1 MKKTYFLLLVGI
13 SLLLNAC
20 ENFTGEIRTV
30 EKPEFEIS
38 LPDWLE
44 ETNDLA
50 PHALYQF
57 KSRYR
62 NTYGIIVK
70 QAKEG
75 KSFAAYQQEGVGVL
89 RNFEEMSNLM
99 VTDSIFENNTYHMQL
114 MGDLDAE
121 KVFYWHNTYESND
134 SYYELVL
141 WTRSYDRK
149 QKYTPIIEDI
159 IKSFKIK
166 D

>member
-1 MKKTYFLLLVGI
+1 MKKNKLVILVFL
-13 SLLLNAC
+13 SLILTAC
-20 ENFTGEIRTV
+20 KNFTGEVRLI

-38 LPDWLE
+38 LPDWIE

-70 QAKEG
+70 EAKDE
-75 KSFAAYQQEGVGVL
+75 KSFETFQQEAIAVL
-89 RNFEEMSNLM
+89 RNFDELTNLM
-99 VTDSIFENNTYHMQL
+99 VTDSVFSEEVYQMQF
-114 MGDLDAE
+114 MGDIESE
-121 KVFYWHNTYESND
+121 KVFYWHNTYETSD
-134 SYYELVL
+134 AYYELVL

-159 IKSFKIK
+159 ISSFKIK
-166 D
+166 

>member
-1 MKKTYFLLLVGI
+1 MKKTSLFILVTI
-13 SLLLNAC
+13 SVLFSAC
-20 ENFTGEIRTV
+20 KNFTGEIRTV

-57 KSRYR
+57 KSMYR

-70 QAKEG
+70 QPKET
-75 KSFAAYQQEGVGVL
+75 KTFESYHQEAVGVL
-89 RNFEEMSNLM
+89 KNFDEMKNFF
-99 VTDSIFENNTYHMQL
+99 VTDSIFQNNTYQMQF

-121 KVFYWHNTYESND
+121 KVFYWHNTYETSD
-134 SYYELVL
+134 AYYQLVL

-149 QKYTPIIEDI
+149 QKYTPIIEEI
-159 IKSFKIK
+159 MSSFKIK
-166 D
+166 